1 MVTTGGEISPMTSCH
16 MNILDSSKRIP
27 PTQHKGIT
35 QYNMISLTLLTKIKV
50 QLMSL

>member
-1 MVTTGGEISPMTSCH
+1 MVTTGGDISPMTSCH

-35 QYNMISLTLLTKIKV
+35 QYNMISLTLNKN
-50 QLMSL
+50 